1 MGTVDQTPRHAL
13 EQLLDTGGFVLFL
26 GAGVGVEAG
35 LSDWRT
41 SLDRLAQAV
50 DAVSQVY
57 AAVIREEVQRGRFLA
72 AAEQFFLSPLSDEA
86 RFKAIESTF
95 GAATRTTTR
104 LRALAHQRFRAIVTT
119 NYDRSLI
126 EAATSEQID
135 LVQFAETPDD
145 IASAR
150 ISQSRFLLRLH
161 GRVEVPSSIVLSS
174 SQYQTMAKRPE
185 FEFFVQTLVTD
196 AQLVFFGFSFD
207 DPYLVAV
214 LDSVRAATR
223 GRIAHQSYALL
234 PGVPVGRLSE
244 LLAALNITVIVYS
257 PDNGHDEG
265 WKIIAKHRAGAP
277 SKQQEY
283 FGEARLRQT
292 LASVL
297 THLRLQQ
304 QDDLRSAVLS
314 SAVFAAVERL
324 GAGEPDGLA
333 TAVRQELALPV
344 SEQAAIRALLAR
356 LVDTGQLSSDGTN
369 IAVVPR
375 EARAQDGD
383 LPRLSRGVLARAEA
397 RYGKTPSSKFDYT
410 NALNEVFLRILIA
423 DGMLLAHSL
432 VRKGALEVARVEQ
445 LVSAAIGGMELRQ
458 RTFIEPLQ
466 DAIISLLT
474 RPEADEEA
482 ALDEAAAV
490 AFVFCL
496 TLADPTLPATAQ
508 GIASQQ
514 VFLDASVLLPWLC
527 AGHPSAGF
535 YGTIVE
541 SLGTPAVATGYL
553 NEIVSH
559 RDLAIREFT
568 DAGLDLPGRLEN
580 FVKFHGL
587 GNINTFV
594 GGFAGQVAAKPSLR
608 FVDYLDTIAPFNDEP
623 GAADFLRKKGIRITE
638 LGRQEANV
646 PMMAGVIA
654 DKLAEL
660 GKPRNSVRIDHDAK
674 MIAYL
679 WQIPDQRRPYFV
691 TADRRLMSAIA
702 DSPYRAVCS
711 KLIFPH
717 QAFTISQFTGRARG
731 VVRGLARSVFSMRQ
745 DASRQ
750 LREFYI
756 DRVLGEYEPAL
767 VSAIPNIIEAIS
779 TEAAKAQSRGANT
792 EESLQEDTSERVRKF
807 RQLDQFENLFHERMI
822 AEKRARGL

>member
-1 MGTVDQTPRHAL
+1 MGTVDQTPGRAL
-13 EQLLDTGGFVLFL
+13 EQLLDAGGFVLFL

-35 LSDWRT
+35 LWHWRT
-41 SLDRLAQAV
+41 SLERLAQAV
-50 DAVSQVY
+50 EVVSPAY
-57 AAVIREEVQRGRFLA
+57 ATVMREEVQRGRFLP

-86 RFKAIESTF
+86 RFKTIESVF
-95 GAATRTTTR
+95 GAATRTTAR
-104 LRALAHQRFRAIVTT
+104 LRALAHQRYRAIVTT

-126 EAATSEQID
+126 EAATREQID

-161 GRVEVPSSIVLSS
+161 GRVEVPSSVVLSS
-174 SQYQTMAKRPE
+174 SQYQTMAKRAE

-207 DPYLVAV
+207 DPYLIAV
-214 LDSVRAATR
+214 LESVRAATR

-234 PGVPVGRLSE
+234 PGAPTARLHE
-244 LLAALNITVIVYS
+244 LLDALNITVVVYS
-257 PDNGHDEG
+257 PENGHEEG
-265 WKIIAKHRAGAP
+265 WKIVAKYRTGAP
-277 SKQQEY
+277 SKLQEY

-304 QDDLRSAVLS
+304 QDDLRTAVLS
-314 SAVFAAVERL
+314 SAVVAAVERL
-324 GAGEPDGLA
+324 GAGQPEALA
-333 TAVRQELALPV
+333 AAVRQELALPV
-344 SEQAAIRALLAR
+344 SEQAGIRALLAR
-356 LVDTGQLSSDGTN
+356 LVDAGHLRSDGTN
-369 IAVVPR
+369 IVFVPR
-375 EARAQDGD
+375 EDRAEDGD
-383 LPRLSRGVLARAEA
+383 LRRLIRGVLARAEA

-410 NALNEVFLRILIA
+410 SALNEVFLRILIA

-432 VRKGALEVARVEQ
+432 VRKGALEIARVEQ
-445 LVSAAIGGMELRQ
+445 LVSTAIGGMELRQ

-508 GIASQQ
+508 AIASQQ

-527 AGHPSAGF
+527 VGHPSAGF

-568 DAGLDLPGRLEN
+568 DAGLDLPGRLES
-580 FVKFHGL
+580 FVRFHGL

-594 GGFAGQVAAKPSLR
+594 GGLAGQVAARPSLR
-608 FVDYLDTIAPFNDEP
+608 FVEYLDTIAPFDDEP
-623 GAADFLRKKGIRITE
+623 GAADFLRKKGIRITD
-638 LGRQEANV
+638 LGQPGANV
-646 PMMAGVIA
+646 PMMAGMIS

-674 MIAYL
+674 MLAYL
-679 WQIPDQRRPYFV
+679 WQTPEQRRPYFV

-779 TEAAKAQSRGANT
+779 TEAAKAQTRSASS
-792 EESLQEDTSERVRKF
+792 EESMQEDTSERVRKF